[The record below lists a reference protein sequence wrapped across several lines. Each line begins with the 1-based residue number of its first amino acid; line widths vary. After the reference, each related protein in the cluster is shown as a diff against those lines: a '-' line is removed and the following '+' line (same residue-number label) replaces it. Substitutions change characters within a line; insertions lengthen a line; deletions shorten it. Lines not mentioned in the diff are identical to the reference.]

1 MNVKVKMYLIKSK
14 NGIMI
19 NIYGNVKKSLI
30 GVFVKMIIFGIIV
43 HVVVS
48 VVNYAQMLN
57 I

>member
-1 MNVKVKMYLIKSK
+1 MNVKVKMYLIKSEI
-14 NGIMI
+14 GITI
-19 NIYGNVKKSLI
+19 NLDENVKNSLI

-48 VVNYAQMLN
+48 VVKYAQMLN